1 MKFPLML
8 RSTHE
13 TELKTAIEGLKC
25 KSRLIDSLNATLNN
39 KLHEINCLKHEIEDL
54 ELEIKGRDL
63 SIDKLLIELEQ
74 KDKKLKKLEEYIEKL
89 EQVSENKTLRNC
101 SLNTKLI
108 EKDAELKKLDK
119 ANKDLDDANKKLIEL
134 FNDAN
139 RKNWCNNESSRQL
152 KRLSEEIIESDK
164 INKTNL
170 ATYIYNISQYV
181 GGGIPAEIKV
191 MDDIK

>member
-13 TELKTAIEGLKC
+13 LELDRVIDIIVEKNRVIAVQSDELAIANRVK
-25 KSRLIDSLNATLNN
+25 ATLQDRNE
-39 KLHEINCLKHEIEDL
+39 KLNESLAIAE
-54 ELEIKGRDL
+54 
-63 SIDKLLIELEQ
+63 S
-74 KDKKLKKLEEYIEKL
+74 KLKKLEEYVEKL

-101 SLNTKLI
+101 SLNTKLVA
-108 EKDAELKKLDK
+108 KDTELKKLDK
-119 ANKDLDDANKKLIEL
+119 ANKELDDANKKLIDL

-152 KRLSEEIIESDK
+152 KRLAEEILESDK
-164 INKTNL
+164 INKANL
-170 ATYIYNISQYV
+170 SAYIYNISQYV

>member
-13 TELKTAIEGLKC
+13 LELDRATDIIVEKNRVIAVQSDELAIANRVK
-25 KSRLIDSLNATLNN
+25 ATLQDRNE
-39 KLHEINCLKHEIEDL
+39 KLNESLAIAE
-54 ELEIKGRDL
+54 
-63 SIDKLLIELEQ
+63 S
-74 KDKKLKKLEEYIEKL
+74 KLKKLEEYVEKL

-101 SLNTKLI
+101 SLNTKLVA
-108 EKDAELKKLDK
+108 KDTELKKLDK
-119 ANKDLDDANKKLIEL
+119 ANKELDDANRKLIDL

-191 MDDIK
+191 IDDIK

>member
-1 MKFPLML
+1 MKFSLML

-13 TELKTAIEGLKC
+13 LELDRATDIIVEKNRVIAVQSDELAIANRVK
-25 KSRLIDSLNATLNN
+25 ATLQDRNE
-39 KLHEINCLKHEIEDL
+39 KLNESLAIAE
-54 ELEIKGRDL
+54 
-63 SIDKLLIELEQ
+63 S
-74 KDKKLKKLEEYIEKL
+74 KLKKLEEYVEKL

-101 SLNTKLI
+101 SLNTKLVA
-108 EKDAELKKLDK
+108 KDTELKKLDK
-119 ANKDLDDANKKLIEL
+119 ANKELDDANRKLIDL

>member
-1 MKFPLML
+1 MRFPLVL
-8 RSTHE
+8 RKTYE
-13 TELKTAIEGLKC
+13 EVLDRATDIIVEKNRVIAVQNDELAVANRIKTTLQDRNEKLNEALTIAEGK
-25 KSRLIDSLNATLNN
+25 
-39 KLHEINCLKHEIEDL
+39 
-54 ELEIKGRDL
+54 IKN
-63 SIDKLLIELEQ
+63 
-74 KDKKLKKLEEYIEKL
+74 LEEYIEKL

-152 KRLSEEIIESDK
+152 KRLSEEILESDK

-170 ATYIYNISQYV
+170 AAYIYNISQYV

-191 MDDIK
+191 IDDIEK

>member
-13 TELKTAIEGLKC
+13 LELDRATDIIVEKNRVIAVQSDELAIANRVK
-25 KSRLIDSLNATLNN
+25 ATLQDRNE
-39 KLHEINCLKHEIEDL
+39 KLNESLAIAE
-54 ELEIKGRDL
+54 
-63 SIDKLLIELEQ
+63 S
-74 KDKKLKKLEEYIEKL
+74 KLKKLEEYVEKL

-101 SLNTKLI
+101 SLNTKLVA
-108 EKDAELKKLDK
+108 KDTELKKLDK
-119 ANKDLDDANKKLIEL
+119 ANKELDDANKKLIEL

>member
-1 MKFPLML
+1 MKLPIML
-8 RSTHE
+8 RSAHE
-13 TELKTAIEGLKC
+13 AELDRAINIITEKNRIIAVKKDELAVERKTKAILQDKNE
-25 KSRLIDSLNATLNN
+25 SLNEALTIAEG
-39 KLHEINCLKHEIEDL
+39 KI
-54 ELEIKGRDL
+54 
-63 SIDKLLIELEQ
+63 
-74 KDKKLKKLEEYIEKL
+74 KKLEEYVEKL

-108 EKDAELKKLDK
+108 AKDAKCKELDQ
-119 ANKDLDDANKKLIEL
+119 ANRKLIEM

-152 KRLSEEIIESDK
+152 KRLSEEILESDK

-170 ATYIYNISQYV
+170 AAYIYNISQYV

-191 MDDIK
+191 IEDIEK

>member
-1 MKFPLML
+1 MRFPLVL
-8 RSTHE
+8 RKTYE
-13 TELKTAIEGLKC
+13 EVLDRATDIIVEKNRVIAVQNDELAVANRIKTTLQDRNEKLNEALTIAEGK
-25 KSRLIDSLNATLNN
+25 I
-39 KLHEINCLKHEIEDL
+39 
-54 ELEIKGRDL
+54 
-63 SIDKLLIELEQ
+63 
-74 KDKKLKKLEEYIEKL
+74 KKLEEYIEKL

-152 KRLSEEIIESDK
+152 KRLSEEILESDK

-170 ATYIYNISQYV
+170 AAYIYNISQYV

-191 MDDIK
+191 IDDIDK